1 MVMKSLVKSI
11 LIAGAAVAIALA
23 AFVPASANDWHHG
36 NNNWY
41 HRGGW
46 GGGGW
51 HHGYGGGWHHGY
63 GGWGGGG
70 WGYGAAGLATGL
82 IIGSAIAQP
91 GYYGSG
97 YYGSGYYGDGGYA
110 PPPRYYYGAP
120 RRYYVNDA
128 GLRPWSPAW
137 SRYCFSR
144 YRTFDGRTGTFVGN
158 DGARHFCVAN

>member
-1 MVMKSLVKSI
+1 MKSLAKSI
-11 LIAGAAVAIALA
+11 LIVGAALA
-23 AFVPASANDWHHG
+23 VTAVGITPAAADWHHG
-36 NNNWY
+36 NDHWY
-41 HRGGW
+41 H
-46 GGGGW
+46 GGGW
-51 HHGYGGGWHHGY
+51 HHGYGGGF
-63 GGWGGGG
+63 GGG

-91 GYYGSG
+91 GYYGPG
-97 YYGSGYYGDGGYA
+97 YYGSGYGYGYA

-137 SRYCFSR
+137 SRYCSGR
-144 YRTFDGRTGTFVGN
+144 YRTFDGRSGTFVGN

>member
-1 MVMKSLVKSI
+1 MKSLVKSI
-11 LIAGAAVAIALA
+11 LIAGAAVAITTATLT
-23 AFVPASANDWHHG
+23 PASADNWHHG
-36 NNNWY
+36 YNNW
-41 HRGGW
+41 HHGW
-46 GGGGW
+46 GGGW
-51 HHGYGGGWHHGY
+51 HHGYGGGWGGGY
-63 GGWGGGG
+63 GG

-97 YYGSGYYGDGGYA
+97 YYGSGYYGYGYP
-110 PPPRYYYGAP
+110 PPPRYYYGPP

-158 DGARHFCVAN
+158 DGVRHFCVAN

>member
-1 MVMKSLVKSI
+1 MKSLLKSI
-11 LIAGAAVAIALA
+11 LIAGAAFGITA
-23 AFVPASANDWHHG
+23 ATLTPASADNWHHG
-36 NNNWY
+36 YNNW
-41 HRGGW
+41 HRGG

-51 HHGYGGGWHHGY
+51 HHGYGGGWGGGY
-63 GGWGGGG
+63 GGWGGGYGG
-70 WGYGAAGLATGL
+70 WGYGAAGLGAGL

-97 YYGSGYYGDGGYA
+97 YYGSGYYGNGYA

-144 YRTFDGRTGTFVGN
+144 YRTFNGRTGTFVGN